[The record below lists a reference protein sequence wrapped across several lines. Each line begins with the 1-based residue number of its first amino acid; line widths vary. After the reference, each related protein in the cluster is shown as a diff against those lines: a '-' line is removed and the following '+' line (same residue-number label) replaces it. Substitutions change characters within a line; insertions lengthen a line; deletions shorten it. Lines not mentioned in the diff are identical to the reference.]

1 MKPMIALA
9 AVVVA
14 CISLTG
20 AAPQQVTR
28 AAMAAVEK
36 NFDKR
41 LEGMAVDNPL
51 MLLGMTRGVYLEG
64 YGAVLTAEVNL
75 AAGPPPSPFRPA
87 IGKEDIGRIRL
98 KKIERLP
105 ALKGAMREMLV
116 AAAGSLDTV
125 PVEERLV
132 VGVTLFHF
140 SWEDSSGLPAQVLM
154 QAPRKMLLDF
164 QTGRRK
170 PAELE
175 SVVQVK
181 EF

>member
-1 MKPMIALA
+1 MKPMIALT
-9 AVVVA
+9 AVVAA
-14 CISLTG
+14 CVSLTG
-20 AAPQQVTR
+20 AAPRQVTR

-41 LEGMAVDNPL
+41 LESLVSPML
-51 MLLGMTRGVYLEG
+51 LLGMTHGVYLEG
-64 YGAVLTAEVNL
+64 NGAVFTAEVNL
-75 AAGPPPSPFRPA
+75 ASGPAASPFRPPL
-87 IGKEDIGRIRL
+87 GKDDFIRVRQMKL
-98 KKIERLP
+98 ERLP

-116 AAAGSLDTV
+116 AAAGSLDTI

-132 VGVTLFHF
+132 VGVKLFHF
-140 SWEDSSGLPAQVLM
+140 SWEDSAGLPAQIVM
-154 QAPRKMLLDF
+154 QAPRKALLDF

-175 SVVQVK
+175 SVVQVR

>member
-9 AVVVA
+9 GVVA
-14 CISLTG
+14 ACVSLAGT
-20 AAPQQVTR
+20 APPQVTR

-36 NFDKR
+36 NFDNR
-41 LEGMAVDNPL
+41 LEHISVDSPL
-51 MLLGMTRGVYLEG
+51 LLLGMTRAVYLEG

-75 AAGPPPSPFRPA
+75 TPGAGASPFRPA
-87 IGKEDIGRIRL
+87 ITKEDIVRIRQ
-98 KKIERLP
+98 KKLDRLP

-140 SWEDSSGLPAQVLM
+140 SWEDSSGLPSQILM
-154 QAPRKMLLDF
+154 QAPRKALLDF

-170 PAELE
+170 PAALE
-175 SVVQVK
+175 SVVQVQ